1 MTVKT
6 YPTSSTNFVSK
17 LPGSL
22 PAGNVPK
29 IGHPSEV
36 ATILLDFLNTFRAE
50 NFTPDAIWRDS
61 FAFTGTLRTFY
72 SPATI
77 QKVWEKL
84 SLLHMPKNFRV
95 LGDSC
100 RIADAGPESS
110 WIEARFLF
118 EADGTPQTTCSGFAS
133 LVYHPQTGWKIWVL
147 RTILEQ
153 LVGHGD
159 VDTLAPPKSLPNGLL
174 AQPRGHGDV
183 DNLAPPKS
191 LSEGLLAM
199 PNHPD
204 KPHFECLIVGGGQ
217 SGLSTAG
224 RLKALGVSYLV
235 VEKNANVGDNWKLR
249 YDLTKCMFP
258 RCERFFWANPDFD
271 YSAHF

>member
-6 YPTSSTNFVSK
+6 YPTSSTNFASK

-29 IGHPSEV
+29 IGHPSEM

-84 SLLHMPKNFRV
+84 SLLHMPNNFRV

-118 EADGTPQTTCSGFAS
+118 EADGTTPTTCSGFAS
-133 LVYHPQTGWKIWVL
+133 LVYHPQTGWKIWLL

-159 VDTLAPPKSLPNGLL
+159 VDKLAPPKSLPKGLL
-174 AQPRGHGDV
+174 AT
-183 DNLAPPKS
+183 
-191 LSEGLLAM
+191 
-199 PNHPD
+199 PNYPD

-258 RCERFFWANPDFD
+258 RCERFFLGQR
-271 YSAHF
+271 